1 MSEAMFQQEGLI
13 PFFQHA
19 HHRVEGWLLD
29 FQEGLE
35 KGQVQPELFRQAV
48 GALLDHMYVEE
59 ELLFPMMAEGLATPI
74 ADLREEH
81 GYIWELVDEIRAFLG
96 GTFEERD
103 LRALSA
109 RLVHLL
115 AAHSTVED
123 LGIYPDLVAHL
134 GPARAHT
141 LLTEAERSRAPR
153 GWVCAARRIRSEEAG
168 RK

>member
-1 MSEAMFQQEGLI
+1 MFQEEGLI

-35 KGQVQPELFRQAV
+35 KGQVQPELFRQAT

-59 ELLFPMMAEGLATPI
+59 ELLFPMVAEGLATAI
-74 ADLREEH
+74 ANLREEH
-81 GYIWELVDEIRAFLG
+81 GHIWGLVDEIRALLG
-96 GTFEERD
+96 GTFEERG
-103 LRALSA
+103 LRALTT

-115 AAHSTVED
+115 AAHSAAED

-134 GPARAHT
+134 GPAMAHT
-141 LLTEAERSRAPR
+141 LLTEAERSRAPD
-153 GWVCAARRIRSEEAG
+153 GWVCAARRSQSQEAG
-168 RK
+168 

>member
-1 MSEAMFQQEGLI
+1 MFQQEGLI

-59 ELLFPMMAEGLATPI
+59 ELLFTMVAETLATPI
-74 ADLREEH
+74 ADLHQEH
-81 GYIWELVDEIRAFLG
+81 GRIWDLVDEVRALLG
-96 GTFEERD
+96 GKSEERG
-103 LRALSA
+103 LRTLTG
-109 RLVHLL
+109 RLIHLL
-115 AAHSTVED
+115 AAHSAAED

-134 GPARAHT
+134 GPAMAHT